1 MYKSQCITVIYLVEQ
16 TQLLEVFCDF
26 REINLKEK
34 GVDISCCIELIS
46 DMSKIWA
53 FY

>member
-1 MYKSQCITVIYLVEQ
+1 MYHSLYLVVQ

-26 REINLKEK
+26 REINLSEK
-34 GVDISCCIELIS
+34 DVDISCCIELIS
-46 DMSKIWA
+46 DMSKIWE